1 MAKMPSSIGKYT
13 ITAQIAKGGM
23 GEVFKA
29 EHPTLKGSL
38 VIKRLT
44 MRGNKNIRDR
54 FLREARIMIDFK
66 SEYIVDVY
74 DHFREGSSYHIVQEF
89 IDGMSL
95 DALIERE
102 RYLPEPVALRIFL
115 YACRA
120 VRYAHAK
127 GVIHRD
133 IKPGNI
139 LVSRE
144 GRVKLVD
151 FGIAS
156 MRSAETTDESLTR
169 EGMTLGTPSYM
180 APEQFHS
187 TRDVDERADIYSLG
201 VMLYESVTGKKPF
214 PGSINPETLRL
225 IQIGKCPRPRKLN
238 PHVSRFAQR
247 LIRRCMHPKKK
258 RRFGDLNR
266 IIRLVERRLGVRP
279 SLHDPHESAA
289 VLSAYVAER
298 PYVEPR
304 RPISKRVALAATVFA
319 VAITAFI
326 GFGVTH
332 GYHRALIDP
341 DGHGA
346 FNLEIDVTGEPRPP
360 SDLFI
365 EARLYTGTSSV
376 PTRLPV
382 TAVNAEPGLSFGG
395 FLSDALGFAAGSAE
409 SAPVTRSDA
418 TRFRTLRRYLPVGRH
433 RIEVRIESR
442 VYVESFYVHSR
453 ASGGFG
459 AAEPTRIAVFHRA
472 PDPGPVSLTAT
483 VRDQVSGRDIT
494 SGTRIRVR
502 RGATWVHHHPDV
514 PIPRTRDGLYEIAIT
529 RDGYY
534 DKTYTLEIDT
544 AQRHARLAAG
554 LVPRPGALELR
565 STVERVSVSLEGS
578 SRYIEGGRAA
588 ELGSL
593 ERLGI
598 ESPMKI
604 VLPPR
609 TYMLRLDAGRRGT
622 IELPVQILGGYTQV
636 LNVSVDDDNTV
647 RVVPGPR
654 VRTPELGE

>member
-139 LVSRE
+139 LVSRA
-144 GRVKLVD
+144 GHVKLVD

-266 IIRLVERRLGVRP
+266 IIRRVERRLGVRP

-304 RPISKRVALAATVFA
+304 RPISKRAALAAVVFA
-319 VAITAFI
+319 VAIVGIVAF
-326 GFGVTH
+326 GMTH
-332 GYHRALIDP
+332 GYHRALFDP
-341 DGHGA
+341 NGHGA

-395 FLSDALGFAAGSAE
+395 FLADAPGFAEGSAE
-409 SAPVTRSDA
+409 SAPATGSDA

-453 ASGGFG
+453 ASGRFG
-459 AAEPTRIAVFHRA
+459 GAEPTRIAVFHRA
-472 PDPGPVSLTAT
+472 PEPGPVSLTAT

-514 PIPRTRDGLYEIAIT
+514 PIPRTRDDLYEIAIT

-565 STVERVSVSLEGS
+565 STVERVSVSLDGS

-588 ELGSL
+588 EFGSL

-598 ESPMKI
+598 ESPKKI

-654 VRTPELGE
+654 ARTPELGE